1 MINRLLRRIAK
12 PAKSRQFNRTLDAG
26 IIYLNGGQLEK
37 ALASF
42 DELIRIDPS
51 DAQAYRLKGSL
62 YTVARDYDRALI
74 NYDKAVEL
82 GDTVFDA
89 TYGDVEAHIA
99 RGHTHTRK
107 SEYGEAAEDF
117 KKALDL
123 DSVYV
128 ANHCKAAYELG
139 VVWTGQSLYP
149 YGIISTIRQHNIVDG
164 VERSIDAWR
173 LQQGLPNGLP
183 RSVLGMAAYRITE
196 NFSEIE
202 IDGPEQISDE
212 FSRFIREGE
221 GEYEGWTAIAYYRET
236 WAMDT
241 SDEEIIS
248 GMTERLCQQV
258 GGIAY
263 EDFGF
268 GITCGYVDDSHS
280 RFGVFIAIGYGLTD
294 GSAYAVMRI
303 NQAREAA
310 RAPRLAI
317 DPSLRAMARKYRPM
331 ATMPDDNIIN
341 QDIIEYRYL
350 NTGFRARYF
359 FNGAH
364 SPLLKDL
371 LPDAQ
376 GVLYADLGNL
386 AADALLSD
394 HNAVLLRSDW
404 QDIAVTTSLS
414 STSETVGPRVQAEFL
429 IGWRLPEGTE
439 RPSHFPPPPERTA

>member
-1 MINRLLRRIAK
+1 M
-12 PAKSRQFNRTLDAG
+12 
-26 IIYLNGGQLEK
+26 EK

-42 DELIRIDPS
+42 DELIRIDPT

-62 YTVARDYDRALI
+62 YTVARDYNRALI

-183 RSVLGMAAYRITE
+183 SSVLGMAAYRITE

-303 NQAREAA
+303 NQAREAV
-310 RAPRLAI
+310 RVPRLTI
-317 DPSLRAMARKYRPM
+317 HPSLMAMARRYQPM
-331 ATMPDDNIIN
+331 LKMPDENMRQ
-341 QDIIEYRYL
+341 QDLIEYRYL
-350 NTGFRARYF
+350 TPGFRARHLF
-359 FNGAH
+359 SG
-364 SPLLKDL
+364 SVSTVESEVQ
-371 LPDAQ
+371 PDETK
-376 GVLYADLGNL
+376 LSYADLGNM
-386 AADALLSD
+386 AATALLSD
-394 HNAVLLRSDW
+394 HSGVMMRSDW
-404 QDIAVTTSLS
+404 QDIAVTTTLS
-414 STSETVGPRVQAEFL
+414 RVEASRGVRVEAEFL
-429 IGWRLPEGTE
+429 IGWRLPETKG
-439 RPSHFPPPPERTA
+439 RPAHFPPPPERAT

>member
-1 MINRLLRRIAK
+1 MINRLLRRIAM

-26 IIYLNGGQLEK
+26 IGYLNGGQLDK
-37 ALASF
+37 ALTCF

-51 DAQAYRLKGSL
+51 DAQSYRLKGSP
-62 YTVARDYDRALI
+62 YTVARDYGRALI

-82 GDTVFDA
+82 GDAVFD
-89 TYGDVEAHIA
+89 TTNGDVEAYIA
-99 RGHTHTRK
+99 RGHANTGK
-107 SEYGEAAEDF
+107 GEYGKAAKDF

-128 ANHCKAAYELG
+128 TNHCKAAYELG
-139 VVWTGQSLYP
+139 VVWTDQSLYP
-149 YGIISTIRQHNIVDG
+149 YGIISTIRQRNIVDG
-164 VERSIDAWR
+164 VTRSIDAWR

-183 RSVLGMAAYRITE
+183 RSVLGMAAYRVTE
-196 NFSEIE
+196 KFSEIE
-202 IDGPEQISDE
+202 IDGPEQVYSE
-212 FSRFIREGE
+212 FSRFIGEGE

-241 SDEEIIS
+241 SDEQIIS
-248 GMTERLCQQV
+248 GMTERLCQQI
-258 GGIAY
+258 GDIAY

-268 GITCGYVDDSHS
+268 GIICGFVDGSHS

-310 RAPRLAI
+310 RVPRLAI
-317 DPSLRAMARKYRPM
+317 DPSLRAIARKYRPM

-350 NTGFRARYF
+350 STGFRARYF

-364 SPLLKDL
+364 SPLLNDL

-404 QDIAVTTSLS
+404 QDIAVTTNLS
-414 STSETVGPRVQAEFL
+414 STSESEGPRVQAEFV
-429 IGWRLPEGTE
+429 IGWRLLEWTE
-439 RPSHFPPPPERTA
+439 RPSHFPPPPGRTA